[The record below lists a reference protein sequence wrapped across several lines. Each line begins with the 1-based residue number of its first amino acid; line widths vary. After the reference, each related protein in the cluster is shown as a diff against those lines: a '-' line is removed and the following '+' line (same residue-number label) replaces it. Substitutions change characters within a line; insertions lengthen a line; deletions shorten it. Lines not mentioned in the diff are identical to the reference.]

1 MSDIQNSEEMIGM
14 KIEPRTEPFE
24 FQLPDYM
31 TNENAKQ
38 VRRQML
44 QMWQAYQAERGIHK

>member
-1 MSDIQNSEEMIGM
+1 MSHIQNSEEMIGM
-14 KIEPRTEPFE
+14 KIEQRTEPFE